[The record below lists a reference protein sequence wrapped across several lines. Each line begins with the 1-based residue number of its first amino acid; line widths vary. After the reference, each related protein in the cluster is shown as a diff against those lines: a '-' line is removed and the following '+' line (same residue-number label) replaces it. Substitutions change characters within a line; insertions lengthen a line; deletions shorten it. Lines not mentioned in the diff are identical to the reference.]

1 MAYALKYIN
10 DFKGPCILQVRQQ
23 AIVIKNSNGT
33 IIGSWPYNVIREF
46 KFEDPEKHFMFTSG
60 RRGPF
65 GVANYLFD
73 LHDRIYYSIR
83 ETVNYIAKGGNV
95 AEPTPHRSSCRSPQ
109 SRMEGA
115 PMHHV
120 SGGSWGSGA
129 PRVTRERRHHGGSM
143 LGNDQYVPVAA
154 RDDSNV
160 PPPIPPHAT
169 KKGKSQKSPS
179 TLSILNRRSTSIPD
193 LHEQVTRKDST
204 NSAKVSP
211 VRMSN
216 FRGSLASSSS
226 SNGGDMS
233 VCDSDD
239 SFGLEHSP
247 QPECRSVYND
257 AGMVKSDY
265 QIPRNQDDSR
275 NDYDVPRP
283 VEKTYMAPRKVYQ
296 KEVRNLEHSYEDPDM
311 FKDKGNTIKIIRG
324 KKS

>member
-1 MAYALKYIN
+1 VAYALKYIN
-10 DFKGPCILQVRQQ
+10 DFKGPCILQVRQK
-23 AIVIKNSNGT
+23 AIVVKNSNGGV
-33 IIGSWPYNVIREF
+33 IGSWPYNVIREF
-46 KFEDPEKHFMFTSG
+46 KFEDLDKNFMFTSG

-65 GVANYLFD
+65 GVATYLFD

-83 ETVNYIAKGGNV
+83 ETVNCIAKGGNV
-95 AEPTPHRSSCRSPQ
+95 TDHAHHRSSCRSPQ

-129 PRVTRERRHHGGSM
+129 PRITRERNYHGGSTV
-143 LGNDQYVPVAA
+143 GNDQYVAVTA
-154 RDDSNV
+154 RDDSSV
-160 PPPIPPHAT
+160 PPPIPPHASHR
-169 KKGKSQKSPS
+169 KKLEKSPS
-179 TLSILNRRSTSIPD
+179 AARCIMNRRSTSIPD
-193 LHEQVTRKDST
+193 LHEKVSRADST

-239 SFGLEHSP
+239 SVGLDFHQSP
-247 QPECRSVYND
+247 QPE
-257 AGMVKSDY
+257 ADY
-265 QIPRNQDDSR
+265 QIPRSEDDSR

-283 VEKTYMAPRKVYQ
+283 VEQTYMAPRKVYN
-296 KEVRNLEHSYEDPDM
+296 KEIHNLEHSYEDPDM
-311 FKDKGNTIKIIRG
+311 MMFGNKGDTIKMIG